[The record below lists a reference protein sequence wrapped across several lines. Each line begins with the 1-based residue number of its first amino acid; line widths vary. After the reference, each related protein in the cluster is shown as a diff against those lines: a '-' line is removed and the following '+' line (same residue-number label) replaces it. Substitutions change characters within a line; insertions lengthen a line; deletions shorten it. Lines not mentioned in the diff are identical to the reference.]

1 MLVQVLVV
9 SHAIQLLAKSLQKQQ
24 RMAHMLGPLPPDWDG
39 SPGCGLPQPRPQSWQ
54 PSYSE
59 PAGGILYLSTSVT
72 PISKEILK
80 KLEVLKLRD
89 VGGCKG
95 GHCYELLEKQLE
107 APVSPFLS
115 YIQTTHLS
123 LLFFPSF

>member
-1 MLVQVLVV
+1 MD
-9 SHAIQLLAKSLQKQQ
+9 LLAV
-24 RMAHMLGPLPPDWDG
+24 ACP
-39 SPGCGLPQPRPQSWQ
+39 SPGPSPGNRPTVNQQVEFS
-54 PSYSE
+54 
-59 PAGGILYLSTSVT
+59 LSTSVT

-95 GHCYELLEKQLE
+95 RHCYELLEKQLE
-107 APVSPFLS
+107 APISPFLS